1 VALPADADYLGMLTL
16 STEARHKLHARRPET
31 LAAAGQIPGVNPV
44 DLQNLVLEL
53 RRMERR
59 LG

>member
-1 VALPADADYLGMLTL
+1 
-16 STEARHKLHARRPET
+16 

-59 LG
+59 PG